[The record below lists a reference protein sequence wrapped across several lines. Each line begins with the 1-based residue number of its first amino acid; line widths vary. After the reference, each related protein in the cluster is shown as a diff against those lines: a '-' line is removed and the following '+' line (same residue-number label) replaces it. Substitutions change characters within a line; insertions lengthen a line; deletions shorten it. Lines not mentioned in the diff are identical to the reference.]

1 MTQTAT
7 TLPLPFSLA
16 GVSITFFPANGSGK
30 FVPLFVVTPGQAN
43 FLIPSSAPN
52 GWGSLD
58 ITRSD
63 GSRFRELIRISPI
76 APGLFTANAD
86 GQGAPAAVALR
97 FSGSQQTYES
107 VVRFD
112 GAQNKFVATP
122 IDLGPAGDQVY
133 LLLFGTG
140 LRERSSLD
148 KVAAKIGGVE
158 ALVSYV
164 GEQGAVGLDQVN
176 VGLPR
181 SLAGRG
187 EADVV
192 LTVDGQVANTVRINI
207 K

>member
-1 MTQTAT
+1 
-7 TLPLPFSLA
+7 
-16 GVSITFFPANGSGK
+16 
-30 FVPLFVVTPGQAN
+30 
-43 FLIPSSAPN
+43 
-52 GWGSLD
+52 
-58 ITRSD
+58 
-63 GSRFRELIRISPI
+63 
-76 APGLFTANAD
+76 
-86 GQGAPAAVALR
+86 
-97 FSGSQQTYES
+97 
-107 VVRFD
+107 
-112 GAQNKFVATP
+112 
-122 IDLGPAGDQVY
+122 